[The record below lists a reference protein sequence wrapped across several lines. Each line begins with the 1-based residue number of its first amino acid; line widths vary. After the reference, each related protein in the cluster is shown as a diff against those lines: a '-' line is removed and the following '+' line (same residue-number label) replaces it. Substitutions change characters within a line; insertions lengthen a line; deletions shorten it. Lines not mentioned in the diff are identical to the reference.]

1 MYDKVDIYNELFT
14 NLRPDYPIIW
24 ATLEVLNPNRIAEYG
39 AGSGRIIPLYKQTH
53 ARKIIGLDLEKNM
66 VESFIQNGNDEER
79 IVAYCQN
86 ICDITAHIKDVDIV
100 IMTSSVMKHIE
111 PNLREKAW
119 ESIYQSLG
127 DNTIVLID
135 HCEYIY
141 DQDKSTDWQ
150 SYFDTLKFWWAEE
163 YMGSLKNFVWKKE
176 INDTDDILYYKNIK
190 TKEEIRIKTYIY
202 EIDDII
208 NDIEKV
214 NLQYIQITNS
224 FTYPYS
230 KHQTKRFISLLTNNK
245 FDKNR
250 LLNIKNKIIGLL
262 DIED

>member
-39 AGSGRIIPLYKQTH
+39 AGSGRILPLYKQTN
-53 ARKIIGLDLEKNM
+53 AKKIIGLDLEKNM
-66 VESFIQNGNDEER
+66 VDNFIQNGDDKER
-79 IVAYCQN
+79 IVSYCQN
-86 ICDITAHIKDVDIV
+86 ICDVTTYIRDSDIV

-111 PNLREKAW
+111 PNLRETAW
-119 ESIYQSLG
+119 DSIYQSLG
-127 DNTIVLID
+127 DNTIILID

-150 SYFDTLKFWWAEE
+150 SYFNTLKFWWAEE
-163 YMGSLKNFVWKKE
+163 HRDNLKSFVWKKE
-176 INDTDDILYYKNIK
+176 INDMDDILYYKNID
-190 TKEEIRIKTYIY
+190 TKEEIRIQTYIY
-202 EIDDII
+202 KIDKIIDDI
-208 NDIEKV
+208 KKA
-214 NLQYIQITNS
+214 NLQYIQITNR

-230 KHQTKRFISLLTNNK
+230 KHQTKRFISLLANDK
-245 FDKNR
+245 FDKKK
-250 LLNIKNKIIGLL
+250 LLNIKHEIIRLL